1 MAEKPP
7 EEGYISVVDEEPEIL
22 ELLKWDTPQIQKQV
36 ERPCEQPPEKPK
48 SSEKRGSKQETD
60 PFDLP
65 EPNFIETY
73 RLSKDLARG
82 LIDDLKPL
90 MPETTKT
97 PDFTVD
103 CKVCI
108 IYVCYTLGLF
118 EIQIF
123 VEKIVYCHIIVLNIA
138 CAVRQP
144 GLHAVD

>member
-7 EEGYISVVDEEPEIL
+7 EDGYISVVDEEPEIL
-22 ELLKWDTPQIQKQV
+22 ELLKWDTSQIQKQE

-48 SSEKRGSKQETD
+48 SPEKRGAKQETD
-60 PFDLP
+60 PFDLA

-73 RLSKDLARG
+73 RLSKDLARS

-108 IYVCYTLGLF
+108 IHVMC
-118 EIQIF
+118 
-123 VEKIVYCHIIVLNIA
+123 
-138 CAVRQP
+138 
-144 GLHAVD
+144 